1 MIFVYVCLIFDLFVF
16 CLKLLLVFFCFVFCC
31 FCCCFVVLVL
41 CSFFHKKYGQL
52 NTLHLLNHN
61 SNLSEIDIQCRTCFC
76 YTMKST
82 SGFIA
87 SSIRSST

>member
-1 MIFVYVCLIFDLFVF
+1 M
-16 CLKLLLVFFCFVFCC
+16 FFF
-31 FCCCFVVLVL
+31 
-41 CSFFHKKYGQL
+41 SQKYGQL

-87 SSIRSST
+87 SSIRSRWEIMMNFILFIAFSKNKGIFYFLNSFRLNFFLENVLNIF